1 MKVFN
6 SEIYISLRWYFDIHT
21 GRVGKTSLTLRY
33 CKGEYRDDQESTINA
48 SFLEKKVTV
57 GDNGDAVNL
66 AIWVLT
72 MQNTLQLLKEL

>member
-1 MKVFN
+1 M
-6 SEIYISLRWYFDIHT
+6 
-21 GRVGKTSLTLRY
+21 TLRY

-72 MQNTLQLLKEL
+72 MQNTLQLLKELQNNVVVLTGYCRLREI